1 MALEVLD
8 LLGGVDFGPSNTTV
22 DGNTGTVGMSTLT
35 DSSSLQAGDVM
46 LLLHSM
52 EDGNVA
58 NLTPGSN
65 GTHPATYVI
74 TSTDSTGG
82 SSTTTTGWHDFGFQR
97 GGLDNKIASGVF
109 ACAVVT
115 ATHATSDIEITLTAT
130 GSANLTHQRQLRL
143 VVVRGA
149 DITDFGT
156 TYRDIC
162 RTSATASAQS
172 SLGIYWDRPTWN
184 STDVSDDFMTVFHGV
199 YRRNSGLDASETES
213 GYRQLTTD
221 TPNSGPWGT
230 GAGTEGGFT
239 TTSNH
244 RSVTYFKLQ
253 SSFSAVDSVTTG
265 FPYQISRNGNNNT
278 NGGTA
283 HTVVLKEAVAGGTD
297 WVRTTEESVS
307 LGEADAEVWDADL
320 ADQATV
326 ILAEDLTEEQMVIES
341 AVQQDDEAIATP
353 VEAVAIEWIANLS
366 LQETVNA
373 PTELLAKS
381 DSLGLEDT
389 VSTPIEQLTNDA
401 SIRLEDSVST
411 PSETDT
417 EFWDSNLADQAT
429 VILAEDLTEE
439 QMVIESAVQQVDE
452 VIATPV
458 EAVAIEWVAN
468 LSLQETVNAP
478 AELLAK
484 SDSVGLEDTV
494 STPIETGTEFWDA
507 NLSVT
512 EALSTPVEGTP
523 VLDVS
528 VIEGSQETFATP
540 TETSTINWDA
550 NLSEQEAVSAPSES
564 SSKVWEASLE
574 LEDTVATPVETSAAG
589 LDRSFSENELFA
601 TPAEAT
607 VVEWAASLELEDT
620 VATPAESTEA
630 SVGEDVSQSESFA
643 TPTEAVVVEWAA
655 SLELEDTVATPVETS
670 AAGLDRSFSENELF
684 ATPAEATVVE
694 WAASLELEDT
704 VATPV
709 ESTGASVG
717 EVESSSEL
725 FATPVESIAIEW
737 AANLSQ
743 QETIS
748 APTEQSAIGV
758 FLPLED
764 VVLSP
769 VESIVNDALLV
780 LEETLSTPVEQYSNS
795 ASIELEDTLSTPVEL
810 AGFQTDQTEQ
820 ENVSANEEFTLSWN
834 ASLSPQ
840 ETISATELESKQ
852 WLSELIEQEQFN
864 TPSEFVEKDTTKE
877 LTEALNLVDSDERW
891 LESLIA
897 YEESVTTSEDYF
909 PDLMVALESVA
920 VSEGSSVVASV
931 IATQDMHIRGKQS
944 SISLQGNSSVISLR
958 GQNTTISL
966 EGFSGS

>member
-307 LGEADAEVWDADL
+307 LGEADAEVWDAD
-320 ADQATV
+320 
-326 ILAEDLTEEQMVIES
+326 
-341 AVQQDDEAIATP
+341 
-353 VEAVAIEWIANLS
+353 
-366 LQETVNA
+366 
-373 PTELLAKS
+373 
-381 DSLGLEDT
+381 
-389 VSTPIEQLTNDA
+389 
-401 SIRLEDSVST
+401 
-411 PSETDT
+411 
-417 EFWDSNLADQAT
+417 LADQAT